1 MLEDESQAGDGWL
14 RRVGWL
20 PPFASV
26 SVGADSNERRS
37 EDKEKARPKPHLFF
51 VLVDDMGW
59 NDIGYQSTDLQ
70 AVTPNLNSLAKR
82 GVTVC
87 VRFLRACVCCRGTV

>member
-1 MLEDESQAGDGWL
+1 MRPSAL
-14 RRVGWL
+14 
-20 PPFASV
+20 V
-26 SVGADSNERRS
+26 SIGADSNERRS
-37 EDKEKARPKPHLFF
+37 EEKEKARPKPHLFF
-51 VLVDDMGW
+51 VLIDDMGY

-87 VRFLRACVCCRGTV
+87 VRSCHRERKDLCVLSWPRLDCGLCATIEESLR